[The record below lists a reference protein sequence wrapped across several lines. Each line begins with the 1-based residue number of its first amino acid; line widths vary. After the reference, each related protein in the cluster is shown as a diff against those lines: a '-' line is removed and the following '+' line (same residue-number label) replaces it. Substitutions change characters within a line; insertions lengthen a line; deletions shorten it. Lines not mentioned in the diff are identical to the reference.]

1 MGAGLENV
9 NISYILSYA
18 KCDLKLSI
26 GEQGVLTSVSFLGIV
41 STSYFWGFLADV
53 WGRQKVL
60 SVAALTGFCFSFT
73 SAFATNTSVLIALR
87 FLSGS
92 FLAGSQAGAFSYIS
106 GTCLFSFKKCSVD
119 MSRIYSINNCWFHIH
134 RISYSQNGSSGGCF
148 FVNNAKRSDNCFI
161 IVGHYYTTNGM
172 DVANIR
178 LEFHA
183 MAFFHHLQFIHQLV
197 ERRCVLIFAR
207 KPEISTRHQWK
218 RKSSSS
224 TKKGLCIQYWSTG
237 RGMFNLLDDFYFSHY

>member
-1 MGAGLENV
+1 MGAALENV

-41 STSYFWGFLADV
+41 STSYFWGFLADT

-60 SVAALTGFCFSFT
+60 SVAALSGFCFSFI
-73 SAFATNTSVLIALR
+73 SAFATNTSILISLR

-106 GTCLFSFKKCSVD
+106 GTFFFLLKNFQLKLYD
-119 MSRIYSINNCWFHIH
+119 NNCWTHIH
-134 RISYSQNGSSGGCF
+134 RISYSQNGCSGGCF
-148 FVNNAKRSDNCFI
+148 FFNNAKRSDNYFI
-161 IVGHYYTTNGM
+161 IVGHCYTTNGM
-172 DVANIR
+172 DVANIW

-183 MAFFHHLQFIHQLV
+183 MAFFHHL
-197 ERRCVLIFAR
+197 
-207 KPEISTRHQWK
+207 
-218 RKSSSS
+218 
-224 TKKGLCIQYWSTG
+224 
-237 RGMFNLLDDFYFSHY
+237 